1 MRKIPYIFLFAA
13 LLIGSVLQSCSC
25 GGDKKQ
31 VDLLDTE
38 QDELL
43 DADNDDEFDDDDESE
58 SKEAK
63 GSGLAY
69 TDVKEE
75 VWDEYGARNI
85 RIAPDATIS
94 RPDLMQNR
102 ENCFIVMSKKDYY
115 LYVYEAQGA
124 DTVLLARYDCC
135 FSRKKG
141 QKEKS
146 GDMKTPHCTMDDP
159 FSISEIVDASGW
171 SHDFGDGRGEILSYG
186 HYFHRLV
193 TPGHKGIGVHGSTN
207 NEESVPGR
215 ASEGCIR
222 MRDAELIDMHDNY
235 AFVGMK
241 VVIKSE
247 EMDDY
252 PFEAKAMERQ
262 QIERKRHLNPSH
274 TLTNEQVENATDVH
288 TAKQAQQAQHPQP
301 SATRAVEDEGDFI
314 RENLTLEELNAR
326 KGKGQ

>member
-1 MRKIPYIFLFAA
+1 MSIKTLRF
-13 LLIGSVLQSCSC
+13 VLATLVCGTLWLSC
-25 GGDKKQ
+25 GCGNDKKLP
-31 VDLLDTE
+31 DLLDTE
-38 QDELL
+38 EKEVVESEPEAEA
-43 DADNDDEFDDDDESE
+43 ADNTEEATECEDE
-58 SKEAK
+58 
-63 GSGLAY
+63 GNGLAY

-75 VWDEYGARNI
+75 VWDEYGDHNI

-94 RPDLMQNR
+94 HPELMRNR

-115 LYVYEAQGA
+115 LYVYEAQGT

-146 GDMKTPHCTMDDP
+146 GDMKTPHCTMDNP
-159 FSISEIVDASGW
+159 FTISEIVDASGW
-171 SHDFGDGRGEILSYG
+171 THDFGDGRGEILSYG

-193 TPGHKGIGVHGSTN
+193 TPGHKGIGIHGNTN

-222 MRDAELIDMHDNY
+222 MRDVELIDMHDNY

-247 EMDDY
+247 DTDDY
-252 PFEAKAMERQ
+252 PFETKAMERQ
-262 QIERKRHLNPSH
+262 HIERKRHLNPSL
-274 TLTNEQVENATDVH
+274 TLTNEQVENTTDVH
-288 TAKQAQQAQHPQP
+288 TAQQAQQPRQ
-301 SATRAVEDEGDFI
+301 SDNNAVEDESDFI